1 MEKERRGLSGGS
13 RAEARG
19 AEQSA
24 EMGLDKMETR
34 VCGEKVGR
42 GLIKRRWTDEEMEL
56 HVE

>member
-1 MEKERRGLSGGS
+1 MSGGS